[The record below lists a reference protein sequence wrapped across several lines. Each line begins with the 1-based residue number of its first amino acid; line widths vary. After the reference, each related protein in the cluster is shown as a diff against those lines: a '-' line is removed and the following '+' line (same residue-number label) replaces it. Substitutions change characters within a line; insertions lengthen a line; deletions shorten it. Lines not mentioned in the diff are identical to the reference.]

1 MNEFKVTVPVEVT
14 FRDIDAMGHAN
25 NAVYLTWFECG
36 RIGYWK
42 AMQGAEADYADIPF
56 ILARTEIDFRR
67 SAISGE
73 TLQVGCRVTRIGS
86 SSFDMAYRI
95 TRARDGELM
104 AEGTSVQVFYD
115 YATRTSAPISDEFR
129 AAIVRIDGDTLEPDA

>member
-1 MNEFKVTVPVEVT
+1 MDEFRVTVPVEVT

-42 AMQGAEADYADIPF
+42 AMQGDEADYADIPF
-56 ILARTEIDFRR
+56 ILARTEIDFRQ
-67 SAISGE
+67 SAMSGE
-73 TLQVGCRVTRIGS
+73 TLHVGCRVTRMGTR
-86 SSFDMAYRI
+86 SFDMAYRI
-95 TRARDGELM
+95 ERARDGRLM

-115 YATRTSAPISDEFR
+115 YAGRTSAPISDEFR
-129 AAIVRIDGDTLEPDA
+129 AAVLRVDGDTVEGNV

>member
-1 MNEFKVTVPVEVT
+1 MDEFRVTVPVEVT

-42 AMQGAEADYADIPF
+42 AMQGDEADYADIPF
-56 ILARTEIDFRR
+56 ILARTEIDFRQ
-67 SAISGE
+67 SAMSGE
-73 TLQVGCRVTRIGS
+73 TLHVGCRVTRMGNR
-86 SSFDMAYRI
+86 SFDMAYRI
-95 TRARDGELM
+95 ERARDGRLM

-115 YATRTSAPISDEFR
+115 YAARTSAPISDEFR
-129 AAIVRIDGDTLEPDA
+129 AAVLRVDGDTVEGNV